1 MIITLIIHMDLTS
14 MQKRHPNVFLSLST
28 AINSRSAN
36 HRALIAACAPSRLLV
51 ESDFCNVRF
60 CTTRTWDMVRIVAE
74 VKGWRIEQDW
84 EEEDENADEDKW
96 GVVRRL
102 EQNWL
107 RFVKGGHKQ
116 VAKASRKNRKTKWD
130 EWGDSE
136 TEDDG
141 KM

>member
-84 EEEDENADEDKW
+84 EEEDEA
-96 GVVRRL
+96 
-102 EQNWL
+102 
-107 RFVKGGHKQ
+107 FVCVLHRS
-116 VAKASRKNRKTKWD
+116 VD
-130 EWGDSE
+130 
-136 TEDDG
+136 
-141 KM
+141 